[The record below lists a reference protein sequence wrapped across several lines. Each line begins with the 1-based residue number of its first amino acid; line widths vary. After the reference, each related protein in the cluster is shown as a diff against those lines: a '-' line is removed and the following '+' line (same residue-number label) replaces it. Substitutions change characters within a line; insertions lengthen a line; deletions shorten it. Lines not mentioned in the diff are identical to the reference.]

1 MSRLIA
7 AAVLAAALIL
17 SPLAG
22 RDALAQSDTAMV
34 QSTLYFGLESPDG
47 GVSEQE
53 WATFLAD
60 EISPRFPDG
69 LTVLSAYGQGFS
81 TKAYGTPMLSE
92 TTKMLI
98 VVHPDAAEATDKL
111 AELKRIYKERF
122 AKTGVF
128 HTRQPVEIVTD

>member
-7 AAVLAAALIL
+7 AAVLAAALAF

-22 RDALAQSDTAMV
+22 RDALAQSDTPMV
-34 QSTLYFGLESPDG
+34 QSTLYFGLENPDG

-60 EISPRFPDG
+60 EVTPRFPDG
-69 LTVLSAYGQGFS
+69 LTVLSAYGQGSS
-81 TKAYGTPMLSE
+81 TKAYGTATLGE

-98 VVHPDAAEATDKL
+98 IVHPDAAEATDKL
-111 AELKRIYKERF
+111 TDLKKIYKERF
-122 AKTGVF
+122 AQTGVF
-128 HTRQPVEIVTD
+128 HTRQPVQIVAD